1 MKNKALERL
10 PVPPTESV
18 VYEDDRLYVALA
30 SFPMSLG
37 HTVVVWKGGVA
48 DIHLLPRSD
57 FEYLMDMV
65 DATRNALMSA
75 LAVEKVYLLY
85 MDEACDVHWHL
96 VPRHE
101 VEGLA
106 ALAVNPKRTTDFS
119 LAAPL
124 KERLRQEKEK
134 FINE

>member
-1 MKNKALERL
+1 MKNKTLERL
-10 PVPPTESV
+10 LTPPPESV

-37 HTVVVWKGGVA
+37 HTVVVWKGGVS
-48 DIHLLPRSD
+48 DIHLLPRGD

-65 DATRNALMSA
+65 DATRNALMSV
-75 LAVEKVYLLY
+75 LAVSKVYLLY
-85 MDEACDVHWHL
+85 MDEVCDVHWHL

-106 ALAVNPKRTTDFS
+106 ALTADPKRTDDFS
-119 LAAPL
+119 LATPL
-124 KERLRQEKEK
+124 KKRFVEEKKK
-134 FINE
+134 FVV